1 MSFISSTFDFSCSIS
16 SSCADD
22 GLKACVSSSVNRTP
36 CMQPSAVRALIGISN
51 LLVAV
56 LMARRP
62 ERDECSSRATA
73 VLGRSKR
80 LLIKTL
86 SEAFED
92 NSDLE
97 VKGRLDN
104 STEEDFEEK
113 LRTSES
119 EESLPY
125 PAFAD
130 DFMLHHERK
139 LSRLLVEKYSKTI
152 CCLERRCSHCFAR

>member
-1 MSFISSTFDFSCSIS
+1 M
-16 SSCADD
+16 
-22 GLKACVSSSVNRTP
+22 
-36 CMQPSAVRALIGISN
+36 GISN

-97 VKGRLDN
+97 VIGRLDN

-125 PAFAD
+125 PASTDAL
-130 DFMLHHERK
+130 MLHQETK
-139 LSRLLVEKYSKTI
+139 LSRLLVEKYSNVD
-152 CCLERRCSHCFAR
+152 CCLARRCDHCFTRQETIGQGSNRKRELDTFAVRIAVSKCISCKKNCNINHLLLL